1 MQHLPP
7 VSPPSGLP
15 DLSPDAIEHGQRVS
29 EFILQRIKA
38 SNENALPFDEWMDL
52 ALYAPGLGYYVSGN
66 TKFGGAELTGDFA
79 TAPELTSVFGQTL
92 ARQVVQILQG
102 SGTANILEFGA
113 GSGALA
119 ESILQTL
126 DQAGLQP
133 DYYILE
139 VSPELQQRQKARLAP
154 YGASVQWLKQLPEQ
168 FSGCVL
174 ANEVLDAMPVKAFCR
189 DDNGEPSELYVT
201 HDATGFAWTTR
212 PPGNDLRTAVLD
224 RMPAFPGYQ
233 SEINLRAEAWVRQM
247 GHWLQR
253 GAALLVD
260 YGFPQREYYHPQ
272 RAEGTLMCHFRHYA
286 HAQPLIM
293 PGLQDITAHVDFTA
307 MADAALDAGL
317 DVLGYTSQARFLLN
331 AGLPE
336 ILIAQAPQPQELSA
350 VQKLISE
357 AEMGELFKVMAIGK
371 DLDIEY
377 PLLGFVTGDRRDRL

>member
-1 MQHLPP
+1 MQHLLP

-15 DLSPDAIEHGQRVS
+15 ALSPDAIEHGKRVS
-29 EFILQRIKA
+29 DFILERIK
-38 SNENALPFDEWMDL
+38 SSDENAITFDEWMDL

-66 TKFGGAELTGDFA
+66 TKFGGKQPTGDFA
-79 TAPELTSVFGQTL
+79 TAPELTPLFGHTL
-92 ARQVVQILQG
+92 ARQVQQILQG
-102 SGTANILEFGA
+102 SGTTNILEFGA

-119 ESILQTL
+119 ESILQAL
-126 DQAGLQP
+126 HQSGLQP

-139 VSPELQQRQKARLAP
+139 VSPELQQRQKKRLAHF
-154 YGASVQWLKQLPEQ
+154 GSKVHWLQHLPEQ

-174 ANEVLDAMPVKAFCR
+174 ANEVLDAMPVTIFR
-189 DDNGEPSELYVT
+189 WNDNNELSELYVT
-201 HDATGFAWTTR
+201 HDVTGFAWATR
-212 PPGNDLRTAVLD
+212 PAGNDLSAAISD
-224 RMPAFPGYQ
+224 RMPAVPGYL
-233 SEINLRAEAWVRQM
+233 SEINFRAEAWVRQM

-253 GAALLVD
+253 GAALLID

-272 RAEGTLMCHFRHYA
+272 RTEGTLMCHYRHYA

-331 AGLPE
+331 SGLTDVMM
-336 ILIAQAPQPQELSA
+336 AQTQQPQTLSA
-350 VQKLISE
+350 VQKLVSE

-377 PLLGFVTGDRRDRL
+377 PLLGFASGDRRDRL